1 MAIYQCTIN
10 HTRIFFSDPV
20 MYLFF
25 KISLW
30 MYTNFFI
37 VKISGPCTVVSCKC
51 ALTGTAQAPTVTVP
65 QMCNFQ
71 SKIYILNSYFR
82 FFFYFRRMTLQ
93 DCAERA
99 LKKGKCAEQQ
109 EGGKLASLLCFQMGP
124 TLDTETL
131 YKDMRSLF
139 LTLINDTSLG
149 IGAREQCC
157 YTLSILCFVASHNL
171 EEIEDIMKALSNVFK
186 QKLPSDS
193 PQLSALHSAALASW
207 SLLYTLLP
215 SKRVYDSAEANVTML
230 LKLLESGDVDL
241 RITAGEA
248 IALVYEGARDF
259 DDEFTL
265 ANDSEDKNTGDL
277 ESELCNMLKSLAT
290 DSQKFRAKKDRRQ
303 QRSSFRDVLRAVE
316 EGDTPDVHIKFGTE
330 VLVLDSWSRKKQ
342 YDAICQVNVSI
353 QSCIPLTWD
362 RLFKI
367 LQSGEGGTSVFS
379 YFITYMRGFNAAPYF
394 HISLSSQS
402 LPPTK
407 WKRP

>member
-1 MAIYQCTIN
+1 MRGFVRLCFTLSDLDHPALRLTKGLEAEEQTEVDQIEEKLKDAIDLTTQKSQQG
-10 HTRIFFSDPV
+10 R
-20 MYLFF
+20 
-25 KISLW
+25 
-30 MYTNFFI
+30 
-37 VKISGPCTVVSCKC
+37 VS
-51 ALTGTAQAPTVTVP
+51 ALKTL
-65 QMCNFQ
+65 CNFL
-71 SKIYILNSYFR
+71 SLKYLPYFV
-82 FFFYFRRMTLQ
+82 FDRRMTLQ

-342 YDAICQVNVSI
+342 YDAICQVLGSGMNLHLAENEFLRDIFDLGPPMLVGGVTTKVSK
-353 QSCIPLTWD
+353 SE
-362 RLFKI
+362 RHAMNMANFKSRSI
-367 LQSGEGGTSVFS
+367 ARQKNRDKRV
-379 YFITYMRGFNAAPYF
+379 AAF
-394 HISLSSQS
+394 
-402 LPPTK
+402 
-407 WKRP
+407 